1 MNGKGGINSM
11 NAKKLLTQYTDL
23 KAEIKDL
30 EKSIDKLSDFKVEHD
45 KVTGSD
51 SEFPYIKR
59 SFTIEGYNIQ
69 NIDRLNELKKLLI
82 DRKSKCEDMKL
93 EIEKFISN
101 IPDSRTRRVFQ
112 YRYIDGLTW
121 LQIAMRMNKVH
132 ESYPRK
138 IHDRYLENIK

>member
-1 MNGKGGINSM
+1 MNI
-11 NAKKLLTQYTDL
+11 KKLLAQYTDL
-23 KAEIKDL
+23 NAEIKDL
-30 EKSIDKLSDFKVEHD
+30 EKRIDKLSNFKVEHD
-45 KVTGSD
+45 KVVGSD

-69 NIDRLNELKKLLI
+69 DLDRLNELKDLLV
-82 DRKSKCEDMKL
+82 DRKNKCEEMKL
-93 EIEKFISN
+93 EIEKFISS
-101 IPDSRTRRVFQ
+101 IPDSRTRRIFQ

-138 IHDRYLENIK
+138 IHDRYLEGFN

>member
-1 MNGKGGINSM
+1 MVKEGKFLNIKYLLKQYNS
-11 NAKKLLTQYTDL
+11 LIE
-23 KAEIKDL
+23 EIKGL
-30 EKSIDKLSDFKVEHD
+30 EKRIDKLNNFKVEYD

-59 SFTIEGYNIQ
+59 NFTIEGYNIQ
-69 NIDRLNELKKLLI
+69 DIDKLNELKEVLI
-82 DRKSKCEDMKL
+82 ERKIKCEELKL
-93 EIEKFISN
+93 QIEKFISN
-101 IPDSRTRRVFQ
+101 IPDSRTRRIFQ

>member
-1 MNGKGGINSM
+1 MNI
-11 NAKKLLTQYTDL
+11 KKLLAQYTDL
-23 KAEIKDL
+23 NAEIKDL
-30 EKSIDKLSDFKVEHD
+30 EKRIDKLSNFKVEHD
-45 KVTGSD
+45 KVVGSD

-69 NIDRLNELKKLLI
+69 DIDRLNELKDLLV
-82 DRKSKCEDMKL
+82 DRKNKCEEMKL
-93 EIEKFISN
+93 EIEKFISS
-101 IPDSRTRRVFQ
+101 IPDSRTRRIFQ

>member
-1 MNGKGGINSM
+1 MNPKE
-11 NAKKLLTQYTDL
+11 LLKQYNDL
-23 KAEIKDL
+23 QEEIKDL
-30 EKSIDKLSDFKVEHD
+30 KKRIDKLSDFKIERD

-69 NIDRLNELKKLLI
+69 DIDRLNELKDLLV
-82 DRKSKCEDMKL
+82 DRKNKCEEMKL
-93 EIEKFISN
+93 EIEKFISS
-101 IPDSRTRRVFQ
+101 IPDSRTRRIFQ